1 MKPYYHDDSLTLYC
15 GDAAET
21 LRSLPDGSADC
32 IVTSPPYYGLRDYGA
47 GEGEIGRERTPRKY
61 VDRLSAVFCEAR
73 RVLADD
79 GTLWINLGDSYAS
92 HTSWG
97 RGVGSTLDGR
107 GNEGTGIIASA
118 DSRSFDR
125 APKNLL
131 GIPWRMAFA
140 LQDDGW
146 TLRSE
151 IVWRKPNAMP
161 ESVTDRLSKRHET
174 VFLFAKSQHYFFD
187 LDAIKE
193 PVVSSPDKLDWSRDS
208 KEAVHPAGQ
217 GAQHRSGR
225 PLSAPQARNP
235 GDVWDI
241 ATVPF
246 AGAHFAAF
254 PPELPSRCIRA
265 GCRPGG
271 VVLDPFSGSGTTG
284 AVAAS
289 LGHRYIGID
298 LNEEYLKLSLDTR
311 LAQPAI
317 L

>member
-1 MKPYYHDDSLTLYC
+1 MNPYYSDDSLTLYL

-21 LRSLPDGSADC
+21 LRSLPDAAADC
-32 IVTSPPYYGLRDYGA
+32 IVTSPPYYGLRDYG
-47 GEGEIGRERTPRKY
+47 GGYGEIGRESTPAEY
-61 VDRLSAVFCEAR
+61 IARLSEVFHEAR
-73 RVLADD
+73 RALADD
-79 GTLWINLGDSYAS
+79 GTLWLNLGDSYAS
-92 HTSWG
+92 HPSWG
-97 RGVGSTLDGR
+97 RGGGSTLDGR
-107 GNEGTGIIASA
+107 GNEAAGIAASA
-118 DSRSFDR
+118 DSRLFDR

-131 GIPWRMAFA
+131 GIPWRVAFA

-146 TLRSE
+146 MLRSE

-161 ESVTDRLSKRHET
+161 ESVSDRLSKRHET
-174 VFLFAKSQHYFFD
+174 IFLLTKGPHYFFD

-193 PVVSSPDKLDWSRDS
+193 PVVSSPDKLDFARDS
-208 KEAVHPAGQ
+208 KEAKHPAGQ
-217 GAQHRSGR
+217 GAQHRKGR
-225 PLSAPQARNP
+225 TASAPEMRNP

-241 ATVPF
+241 STVPF

-271 VVLDPFSGSGTTG
+271 AVLDPFNGSGTTG
-284 AVAAS
+284 LAAAQ
-289 LGHRYIGID
+289 LGHPYVGID

-311 LAQPAI
+311 LSQPAI